1 MLVPMA
7 KSTKWVIVG
16 DPNQL
21 PPFVDDSLSARYQ
34 LQQQDI
40 RRDEMRQ
47 TLLDHFIKVAPR
59 ESQVSLLTQHRMV
72 KPIGDLVSHCF
83 YKGTL
88 KNVNNKTCPWL
99 ANSLALPRSS
109 EEHTSELKSL
119 MRTSYAVFC

>member
-40 RRDEMRQ
+40 PRDDMRQ
-47 TLLDHFIKVAPR
+47 TLLDHFLKVAPR
-59 ESQVSLLTQHRMV
+59 ASQVSLLTLHRMV
-72 KPIGDLVSHCF
+72 NPTGDLVRNSI
-83 YKGTL
+83 YNGPLTT
-88 KNVNNKTCPWL
+88 VTIKT
-99 ANSLALPRSS
+99 SPRL
-109 EEHTSELKSL
+109 T
-119 MRTSYAVFC
+119 TTP

>member
-88 KNVNNKTCPWL
+88 
-99 ANSLALPRSS
+99 RS
-109 EEHTSELKSL
+109 EERRVGKECGSTCRSRWSPYHSKQKKTK
-119 MRTSYAVFC
+119 TTTH